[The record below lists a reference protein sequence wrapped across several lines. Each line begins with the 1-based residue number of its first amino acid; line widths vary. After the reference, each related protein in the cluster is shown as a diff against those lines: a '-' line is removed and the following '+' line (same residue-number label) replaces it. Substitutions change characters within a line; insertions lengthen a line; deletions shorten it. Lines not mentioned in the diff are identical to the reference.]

1 MAHARARS
9 ADEISSAEF
18 WGLVAEYPAVV
29 KAVSES
35 RTGHGS
41 EYERPSSNFQGPWKK
56 PPPQTIIL
64 TSAVKPGQKTLLEL
78 DAYRYG
84 DALGA
89 FCVEDPPE
97 MTLAQV
103 QDLVEWKLYLSPLY
117 TLPPYISRRD

>member
-29 KAVSES
+29 EAGMARES
-35 RTGHGS
+35 RKA
-41 EYERPSSNFQGPWKK
+41 EFQLPTSKG
-56 PPPQTIIL
+56 PQTIIL

-103 QDLVEWKLYLSPLY
+103 QDLVEWKLYLSPLHPFPRY
-117 TLPPYISRRD
+117 NNSRRD